1 MNLRFWLLSTAIFL
15 AGCTSV
21 RIAGETDPEAYP
33 LRRVLVHAEAEDLAL
48 RQQIERSLTEAL
60 RKRHVEAE
68 MSLEKVPATRSVA
81 DWPRW
86 ARQSGYDAYLHVIVR
101 ERGQQFK
108 PTYTRVDTRV
118 ENSRRTTTVIEQT
131 GSVRDYALLEARLIE
146 TSEQRTFWVGSVL
159 TRSNMQTSGVLTSPD
174 HDLQLALK
182 DAAKRL
188 AKELTQKHKLLQ
200 ASR

>member
-1 MNLRFWLLSTAIFL
+1 
-15 AGCTSV
+15 
-21 RIAGETDPEAYP
+21 
-33 LRRVLVHAEAEDLAL
+33 
-48 RQQIERSLTEAL
+48 
-60 RKRHVEAE
+60 

-101 ERGQQFK
+101 ERGQQFE

-118 ENSRRTTTVIEQT
+118 EDSRRATTVIEQT

-146 TSEQRTFWVGSVL
+146 TSGQRTFWVGSVL

-188 AKELTQKHKLLQ
+188 AKELTQKQKLLQ